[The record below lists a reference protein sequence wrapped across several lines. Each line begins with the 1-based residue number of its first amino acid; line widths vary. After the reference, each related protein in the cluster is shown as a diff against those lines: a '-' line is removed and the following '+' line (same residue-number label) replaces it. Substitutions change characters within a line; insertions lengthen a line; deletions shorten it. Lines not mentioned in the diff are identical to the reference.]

1 MNDQLTSFFAPV
13 SGFFAKHHSVVFAS
27 ALVLLLAVS
36 IYALYDVTTKATAP
50 VSNSGSTISDF
61 DRKTIDK
68 IKNLHDSSDVSD
80 TLVFPAPRSSPFSE

>member
-50 VSNSGSTISDF
+50 VSNSG
-61 DRKTIDK
+61 RKGCSQDAD
-68 IKNLHDSSDVSD
+68 L
-80 TLVFPAPRSSPFSE
+80 RRGMR